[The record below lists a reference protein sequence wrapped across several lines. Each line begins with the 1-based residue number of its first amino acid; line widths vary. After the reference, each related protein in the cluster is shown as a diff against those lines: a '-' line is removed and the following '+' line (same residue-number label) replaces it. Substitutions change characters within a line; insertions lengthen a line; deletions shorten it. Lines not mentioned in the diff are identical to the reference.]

1 MRALVLAALVVVG
14 VTLTPAAPA
23 NAQVSAKCLSHMA
36 KEKTT
41 AVADRLY
48 HLTHG
53 GESPCEESEA
63 VEFDAP
69 KDNNN
74 EGKSHYCRKH
84 WFC

>member
-1 MRALVLAALVVVG
+1 MAGLVAVG
-14 VTLTPAAPA
+14 CLTAPA
-23 NAQVSAKCLSHMA
+23 PAHAEVSAACITHMA

-63 VEFDAP
+63 VEFDNNH
-69 KDNNN
+69 NNN
-74 EGKSHYCRKH
+74 NSDSGKSRYCRKH